1 MLLDQSEYHL
11 IEMRLAHADKRYI
24 WHPYTQMED
33 WKKWDNRVIVG
44 GKGFYLID
52 NEGRRYLDGIAS
64 MWCNVWGHG
73 RNEIVSKMSEQ
84 LRTLQHST
92 LFGLANAPSITLA
105 EKLLRLSR
113 GMQSVFYSD
122 NGSTAVEVAMKMAV
136 QYWRNKGK
144 PKKTHFIALEH
155 GYHGD
160 TLGAMSLGYI
170 PKYFRAYKPILT
182 KVHRAPSPWDKGR
195 APSPWDKGPTA
206 KSKDNLVNRCIE
218 QTERIIVKYGYGCAA
233 LVMESGAQIAGGG
246 IIYEKGY
253 QQKISELCKKHDLL
267 LIADEVAT
275 GFGRL
280 GNMIEYLAQRSTPDI
295 VCFGKAL
302 TGGYSPLAVTLT
314 TAEIYNAF
322 LGNYSDG
329 KQFYHGH
336 TFTGHP
342 IACAAA
348 IANLDLYKR
357 RNLLQRIRENSRYLE
372 RRLEEVSRSPIVSNL
387 RHKGLLA
394 AFELHKNMK
403 PINYM
408 QNKET
413 IQYYIMRES
422 MKMGVFLRSLANTMI
437 VIPPLAIPRRSLRT
451 LLDVQLRLLQK
462 IEQESK

>member
-1 MLLDQSEYHL
+1 MLLEQFEYHL
-11 IEMRLAHADKRYI
+11 IGMQLVDADKRYV
-24 WHPYTQMED
+24 WHPYTQMKD

-52 NEGRRYLDGIAS
+52 NEGRKYLDGIAS
-64 MWCNVWGHG
+64 MWSNVWGHG
-73 RNEIVSKMSEQ
+73 RREIVCKMSEQ

-105 EKLLRLSR
+105 ERLIKLSR

-144 PKKTHFIALEH
+144 PKKKSFIALEH

-170 PKYFRAYKPILT
+170 AKFFCAYKPLLT
-182 KVHRAPSPWDKGR
+182 KVYRAPGPWEETT
-195 APSPWDKGPTA
+195 SSQ
-206 KSKDNLVNRCIE
+206 SKDNLVNSCIE
-218 QTERIIVKYGYGCAA
+218 QTERIIVNSGSVCAA

-253 QQKISELCKKHDLL
+253 QRKISDLCKKHDLL
-267 LIADEVAT
+267 LIVDEVAT

-302 TGGYSPLAVTLT
+302 TGGYSPLAVTLS

-322 LGNYSDG
+322 LGEYSES
-329 KQFYHGH
+329 KQLYHGH

-348 IANLDLYKR
+348 VANLDLYR
-357 RNLLQRIRENSRYLE
+357 RHNLLQRIRENSRYLE
-372 RRLEEVSRSPIVSNL
+372 QRLKEFSKSPVVSRL

-394 AFELHKNMK
+394 AFELQKKMN

-408 QNKET
+408 QNKEP
-413 IQYYIMRES
+413 IQYFIMRES
-422 MKMGVFLRSLANTMI
+422 MKRGVFLRSLANTMI
-437 VIPPLAIPRRSLRT
+437 VIPPLAIPRRNLKT
-451 LLDVQLRLLQK
+451 LLDVQHHILQK
-462 IEQESK
+462 IEQEGK

>member
-1 MLLDQSEYHL
+1 MEMLLEQFEYHL

-73 RNEIVSKMSEQ
+73 KNEIVSKMSEQ
-84 LRTLQHST
+84 IRTLQHST
-92 LFGLANAPSITLA
+92 LFGLASAPSITLA
-105 EKLLRLSR
+105 EKLLKFSR
-113 GMQSVFYSD
+113 GMQRVFYSD

-136 QYWRNKGK
+136 QYWRNKSK

-155 GYHGD
+155 VYHGD

-170 PKYFRAYKPILT
+170 AKYFRAYKPILT
-182 KVHRAPSPWDKGR
+182 KVYRAPSPWDKS
-195 APSPWDKGPTA
+195 PSA
-206 KSKDNLVNRCIE
+206 KSKDNLVNTCIE

-253 QQKISELCKKHDLL
+253 QRKISDLCKKHDLL
-267 LIADEVAT
+267 LIVDEVAT

-322 LGNYSDG
+322 LGNYSES

-357 RNLLQRIRENSRYLE
+357 HNLLQKIRENSHYLG
-372 RRLEEVSRSPIVSNL
+372 RRLEEVSRSPIVSSL

-394 AFELHKNMK
+394 AFELHNNMK

-408 QNKET
+408 QNKEP
-413 IQYYIMRES
+413 IQYFIMRES

-437 VIPPLAIPRRSLRT
+437 VIPPLAIPRRDLRT

-462 IEQESK
+462 IEQDSK

>member
-1 MLLDQSEYHL
+1 MEMLLEQFEYHL
-11 IEMRLAHADKRYI
+11 IGMQLADADKRYV
-24 WHPYTQMED
+24 WHPYTQMKD

-52 NEGRRYLDGIAS
+52 NEGRKYLDGIAS
-64 MWCNVWGHG
+64 MWSNVWGHG
-73 RNEIVSKMSEQ
+73 RREIVCKMSEQ

-105 EKLLRLSR
+105 ERLLKLSR

-122 NGSTAVEVAMKMAV
+122 NGSTAVEIAMKMAV

-144 PKKTHFIALEH
+144 PKKKSFIALEH

-170 PKYFRAYKPILT
+170 AKFFCAYKPLLT
-182 KVHRAPSPWDKGR
+182 KVYRAPGPWEE
-195 APSPWDKGPTA
+195 TA
-206 KSKDNLVNRCIE
+206 SSQSKDNLVSSCIE
-218 QTERIIVKYGYGCAA
+218 QTERIIVNSGSGCAA

-253 QQKISELCKKHDLL
+253 QRKISDLCKKHDIL
-267 LIADEVAT
+267 LIVDEVAT

-302 TGGYSPLAVTLT
+302 TGGYSPLAVTLS

-322 LGNYSDG
+322 LGKYSES
-329 KQFYHGH
+329 KQLYHGH

-348 IANLDLYKR
+348 LANLDLYR
-357 RNLLQRIRENSRYLE
+357 RHNLLQRIRENSRYLE
-372 RRLEEVSRSPIVSNL
+372 QRLKEFSKSQVVSRL

-394 AFELHKNMK
+394 AFELQKKMN

-408 QNKET
+408 QNKEP
-413 IQYYIMRES
+413 IQYFIMRES
-422 MKMGVFLRSLANTMI
+422 MKRGVFIISLANTKI
-437 VIPPLAIPRRSLRT
+437 VIPPFAIPRRNLRT
-451 LLDVQLRLLQK
+451 LLDVQHHLLQK
-462 IEQESK
+462 IEQEGK

>member
-1 MLLDQSEYHL
+1 
-11 IEMRLAHADKRYI
+11 
-24 WHPYTQMED
+24 MED

-105 EKLLRLSR
+105 EKLLKLSR

-182 KVHRAPSPWDKGR
+182 KVFR

-206 KSKDNLVNRCIE
+206 KSKDILVNRCIE

-267 LIADEVAT
+267 LIVDEVAT

-372 RRLEEVSRSPIVSNL
+372 RRLEEVSRSPIVSSL

-462 IEQESK
+462 IERESK

>member
-1 MLLDQSEYHL
+1 
-11 IEMRLAHADKRYI
+11 MRLAHADKRYI
-24 WHPYTQMED
+24 WHPYTQMKD
-33 WKKWDNRVIVG
+33 WKKWDNRVIIG

-84 LRTLQHST
+84 IQTLQHST

-105 EKLLRLSR
+105 EKLLNLAR

-122 NGSTAVEVAMKMAV
+122 NGSTALEVAMKMAV

-144 PKKTHFIALEH
+144 PKKTHFIGLEH
-155 GYHGD
+155 AYHGD
-160 TLGAMSLGYI
+160 TLGAMSLGYLA
-170 PKYFRAYKPILT
+170 KYFRAYKPILA
-182 KVHRAPSPWDKGR
+182 KVYRAPSPWENG
-195 APSPWDKGPTA
+195 SSA
-206 KSKDNLVNRCIE
+206 KSIEDIVDRCIE
-218 QTERIIVKYGYGCAA
+218 QTEHIIVKYGYRCAA

-246 IIYEKGY
+246 IIFEKGY
-253 QQKISELCKKHDLL
+253 QQKVSDLCKKHDLL
-267 LIADEVAT
+267 LIVDEIAT

-280 GNMIEYLAQRSTPDI
+280 GNMIEYLAQRSSPDI

-302 TGGYSPLAVTLT
+302 TAGYSPLAVTLT
-314 TAEIYNAF
+314 TEDIYNAF
-322 LGNYSDG
+322 LGNYSER
-329 KQFYHGH
+329 KQLNHGH

-357 RNLLQRIRENSRYLE
+357 HNLLQKIRENSQYIG
-372 RRLEEVSRSPIVSNL
+372 RRLEEVSTSPIVSSL

-394 AFELHKNMK
+394 AFELYKNNK

-408 QNKET
+408 QNKEP
-413 IQYYIMRES
+413 IQYFIMRES

-437 VIPPLAIPRRSLRT
+437 VIPPLAIPRRDLKT
-451 LLDVQLRLLQK
+451 LLDVHLRLLQM
-462 IEQESK
+462 IERESK

>member
-1 MLLDQSEYHL
+1 MLLEQFEYHL
-11 IEMRLAHADKRYI
+11 IGMQLADADKRYV
-24 WHPYTQMED
+24 WHPYTQMKD

-52 NEGRRYLDGIAS
+52 NEGRKYLDGIAS
-64 MWCNVWGHG
+64 MWSNVWGHG
-73 RNEIVSKMSEQ
+73 RREIVCKMSEQ

-105 EKLLRLSR
+105 ERLLKLSR

-122 NGSTAVEVAMKMAV
+122 NGSTAVEVAIKMTV

-144 PKKTHFIALEH
+144 PKKKSFIALEH

-170 PKYFRAYKPILT
+170 ANFFCAYKPLLT
-182 KVHRAPSPWDKGR
+182 KVYRAPGPWEETT
-195 APSPWDKGPTA
+195 SSQ
-206 KSKDNLVNRCIE
+206 SKDNLVNSCIE
-218 QTERIIVKYGYGCAA
+218 QTERIIVKSGSGCAA

-253 QQKISELCKKHDLL
+253 QRKISDLCKKHDLL
-267 LIADEVAT
+267 LIVDEVAT

-302 TGGYSPLAVTLT
+302 TGGYSPLAVTLS

-322 LGNYSDG
+322 LGKYSES
-329 KQFYHGH
+329 KQLYHGH

-348 IANLDLYKR
+348 LANLDLYR
-357 RNLLQRIRENSRYLE
+357 RHNLLQRIRENGRYLGQ
-372 RRLEEVSRSPIVSNL
+372 RLKEFSKSPVVSRL

-394 AFELHKNMK
+394 AFELQKKMN

-408 QNKET
+408 QNKEP
-413 IQYYIMRES
+413 IQYFIMRES
-422 MKMGVFLRSLANTMI
+422 MKRGVFLRSLANTMI
-437 VIPPLAIPRRSLRT
+437 VIPPLAIPRRNLRT
-451 LLDVQLRLLQK
+451 LLDVQHHLLQK
-462 IEQESK
+462 IEQEGK

>member
-1 MLLDQSEYHL
+1 MLLEQFEYHL
-11 IEMRLAHADKRYI
+11 IGMQLVDADKRYV
-24 WHPYTQMED
+24 WHPYTQMKD

-52 NEGRRYLDGIAS
+52 NEGRKYLDGIAS
-64 MWCNVWGHG
+64 MWSNVWGHG
-73 RNEIVSKMSEQ
+73 RREIVCKMSEQ

-105 EKLLRLSR
+105 ERLLKLSR

-144 PKKTHFIALEH
+144 PKKKSFIALEH

-170 PKYFRAYKPILT
+170 AKFFCAYKPLLT
-182 KVHRAPSPWDKGR
+182 KVYRAPGPWEETN
-195 APSPWDKGPTA
+195 SSQ
-206 KSKDNLVNRCIE
+206 SKDNLVNSCIE
-218 QTERIIVKYGYGCAA
+218 QTERIIVKSGSGCAA

-253 QQKISELCKKHDLL
+253 QRKISDLCKKHDLL
-267 LIADEVAT
+267 LIVDEVAT

-302 TGGYSPLAVTLT
+302 TGGYSPLAVTLS

-322 LGNYSDG
+322 LGEYSES
-329 KQFYHGH
+329 KQLYHGH

-348 IANLDLYKR
+348 VANLDLYR
-357 RNLLQRIRENSRYLE
+357 RHNLLQRIRENSRYLE
-372 RRLEEVSRSPIVSNL
+372 QRLKEFSKSPVVSRL

-394 AFELHKNMK
+394 AFELQKKMN

-408 QNKET
+408 QNKEP
-413 IQYYIMRES
+413 IQYFIMRES
-422 MKMGVFLRSLANTMI
+422 MKRGVFLRSLANTMI
-437 VIPPLAIPRRSLRT
+437 VIPPLAIPRRNLRT
-451 LLDVQLRLLQK
+451 LLDVQHHLLQK
-462 IEQESK
+462 IEQEGK

>member
-1 MLLDQSEYHL
+1 MQAAE
-11 IEMRLAHADKRYI
+11 ADKRYV

-52 NEGRRYLDGIAS
+52 NKGRRYLDGIAS

-73 RNEIVSKMSEQ
+73 RNEIISKMSEQ

-92 LFGLANAPSITLA
+92 LFGLANGPSITLA
-105 EKLLRLSR
+105 EKMLKLSR
-113 GMQSVFYSD
+113 GMHSVFYSD

-136 QYWRNKGK
+136 QYWRNKGS
-144 PKKTHFIALEH
+144 PKKTSFIALEH

-170 PKYFRAYKPILT
+170 ANFFRAYKSILT
-182 KVHRAPSPWDKGR
+182 KVYRAPSPWEKR
-195 APSPWDKGPTA
+195 SSA
-206 KSKDNLVNRCIE
+206 KSKANLVDRCIE
-218 QTERIIVKYGYGCAA
+218 QTERIILKYGYGCAG

-246 IIYEKGY
+246 IIYEEDY
-253 QQKISELCKKHDLL
+253 QRKISDLCKKHDLL
-267 LIADEVAT
+267 LIVDEVAT

-314 TAEIYNAF
+314 TSEIYNAF
-322 LGNYSDG
+322 LGDYSES

-348 IANLDLYKR
+348 LANLDLYR
-357 RNLLQRIRENSRYLE
+357 RHNLLQTIRENSAYLAQ
-372 RRLEEVSRSPIVSNL
+372 RLKEVSKLPIVSRL
-387 RHKGLLA
+387 RHRGLLS
-394 AFELHKNMK
+394 AFELQKNLK
-403 PINYM
+403 PIKYM
-408 QNKET
+408 QNKEP

-422 MKMGVFLRSLANTMI
+422 MKMGVILRSLANTMI
-437 VIPPLAIPRRSLRT
+437 VIPPLAIPRKDLRT
-451 LLDVQLRLLQK
+451 LLDVQLRLLEK

>member
-1 MLLDQSEYHL
+1 M
-11 IEMRLAHADKRYI
+11 K
-24 WHPYTQMED
+24 D

-52 NEGRRYLDGIAS
+52 NEGRKYLDGIAS
-64 MWCNVWGHG
+64 MWSNVWGHG
-73 RNEIVSKMSEQ
+73 RREIVCKMSEQ

-105 EKLLRLSR
+105 ERLLKLSR

-144 PKKTHFIALEH
+144 PKKKSFIALEH

-170 PKYFRAYKPILT
+170 AKFFCAYKPLLT
-182 KVHRAPSPWDKGR
+182 KVYRVPGPWEENT
-195 APSPWDKGPTA
+195 SI
-206 KSKDNLVNRCIE
+206 KSKDSLVNSCIE
-218 QTERIIVKYGYGCAA
+218 QTERIIVKYGSGCAA

-246 IIYEKGY
+246 IIYEQGY
-253 QQKISELCKKHDLL
+253 QRKISDLCKKHDIL
-267 LIADEVAT
+267 LIVDEVAT

-302 TGGYSPLAVTLT
+302 TGGYSPLAVTLS

-322 LGNYSDG
+322 LGKYSES
-329 KQFYHGH
+329 KQLYHGH

-348 IANLDLYKR
+348 LANLDLYR
-357 RNLLQRIRENSRYLE
+357 RHNLLQRIRENSRYLE
-372 RRLEEVSRSPIVSNL
+372 QRLKEFSRSPVVSRL

-394 AFELHKNMK
+394 AFELQKKMN

-408 QNKET
+408 QNKEP
-413 IQYYIMRES
+413 IQYFIMRES
-422 MKMGVFLRSLANTMI
+422 MKRGVFLRSIANTMI
-437 VIPPLAIPRRSLRT
+437 VIPPLAIPRRNLRT
-451 LLDVQLRLLQK
+451 LLDVQHHLLQK
-462 IEQESK
+462 IEQEGK

>member
-1 MLLDQSEYHL
+1 
-11 IEMRLAHADKRYI
+11 
-24 WHPYTQMED
+24 MED